1 MDAAGKRPSGF
12 ASLLEIL
19 KETFARWS
27 ADSATTR
34 AAALSYYT
42 AFSMAPIILLAVALA
57 GLMLGRE
64 AAEGRV
70 MEQLAGLVGPQSAA
84 AIQGMVAAA
93 NRRATTGAL
102 ASVISIISLVVGA
115 IGVLSELKGA
125 LNHIWRAKAPGDLKE
140 LVKQNVLYVGF
151 LLGIGFLLAVS
162 LIVSAIIA
170 AMGKFAAG
178 IIPCPDLVLQTSEFI
193 FSVGIITVLFAA
205 MFKFLPDTEVKWHD
219 VWLGAALTAI
229 LFNLGKLGLGPLPG
243 TRHGRLGLRRGRF
256 GTHYSIVGLLLRP
269 DLLFRSGVHSPLRRA
284 LRFAHIGRRQ
294 ATASGRSDQT
304 SGKPNG
310 MN

>member
-1 MDAAGKRPSGF
+1 MNSAGKPSSRWIPWF
-12 ASLLEIL
+12 EIF
-19 KETFARWS
+19 KEALARWRS
-27 ADSATTR
+27 DSISTK

-64 AAEGRV
+64 AAQGKF
-70 MEQLAGLVGPQSAA
+70 MEQLAGLVGPNSAA
-84 AIQGMVAAA
+84 AVQSMVQAA

-102 ASVISIISLVVGA
+102 ASVISVVSLIVGA

-125 LNHIWRAKAPGDLKE
+125 LNQIWRTTAPGDLKD

-162 LIVSAIIA
+162 LIVSALIA
-170 AMGKFAAG
+170 AMARFAGG

-193 FSVGIITVLFAA
+193 VSIGIVMLLFAA

-219 VWLGAALTAI
+219 VWHGAALTAL
-229 LFNLGKLGLGPLPG
+229 LFNLGKLGLGLYLG
-243 TRHGRLGLRRGRF
+243 RGVVGSAYGAAGSVMIILLWVYYSGLIFYFGAEFTRAYAER
-256 GTHYSIVGLLLRP
+256 VGSRTSEVARP
-269 DLLFRSGVHSPLRRA
+269 HFVAPRERPAS
-284 LRFAHIGRRQ
+284 Q
-294 ATASGRSDQT
+294 TA
-304 SGKPNG
+304 
-310 MN
+310 

>member
-1 MDAAGKRPSGF
+1 MDASRKKPYGF
-12 ASLLEIL
+12 ASLLEIF

-57 GLMLGRE
+57 GLMLGRQ
-64 AAEGRV
+64 AAQGRI
-70 MEQLAGLVGPQSAA
+70 MEQLAGLVGAQSAA
-84 AIQGMVAAA
+84 AIQGMVEAA

-102 ASVISIISLVVGA
+102 ASVLGVISLVVGA
-115 IGVLSELKGA
+115 IGVLAELKGA
-125 LNHIWRAKAPGDLKE
+125 LNQIWRTKAPSSLKE
-140 LVKQNVLYVGF
+140 LVTQNVLYVGF

-162 LIVSAIIA
+162 LIISAVIA
-170 AMGKFAAG
+170 SMGKFAAG
-178 IIPCPDLVLQTSEFI
+178 IIPCPDLILQTSEFI

-229 LFNLGKLGLGPLPG
+229 LFNLGKLGLGLYLG
-243 TRHGRLGLRRGRF
+243 RGAVGSAYGAAGSVLIILLWVYYSGLIFYFGAEFTRLYAERF
-256 GTHYSIVGLLLRP
+256 GSRTSDAKRP
-269 DLLFRSGVHSPLRRA
+269 HLTEAIKRP
-284 LRFAHIGRRQ
+284 
-294 ATASGRSDQT
+294 ASQSA
-304 SGKPNG
+304 
-310 MN
+310 

>member
-1 MDAAGKRPSGF
+1 
-12 ASLLEIL
+12 
-19 KETFARWS
+19 
-27 ADSATTR
+27 
-34 AAALSYYT
+34 
-42 AFSMAPIILLAVALA
+42 MAPIILLAVALA

-102 ASVISIISLVVGA
+102 ASVIGIISLVVGA
-115 IGVLSELKGA
+115 IGVLAELKGA
-125 LNHIWRAKAPGDLKE
+125 LNHIWRAKAPRDLKE
-140 LVKQNVLYVGF
+140 LVRQNVLYVGF

-178 IIPCPDLVLQTSEFI
+178 IIPCPDLILQTSEFI

-229 LFNLGKLGLGPLPG
+229 LFNLGKLGLGLYLGRG
-243 TRHGRLGLRRGRF
+243 TVGSAYGAAGSVLIILLWVYYSGLIFYFGAEFTRLYAERF
-256 GTHYSIVGLLLRP
+256 GSRTSEDARRP
-269 DLLFRSGVHSPLRRA
+269 HLAEAIKRP
-284 LRFAHIGRRQ
+284 
-294 ATASGRSDQT
+294 ASQSA
-304 SGKPNG
+304 
-310 MN
+310 

>member
-1 MDAAGKRPSGF
+1 MDPAGKKAYGF
-12 ASLLEIL
+12 ASLLEIF
-19 KETFARWS
+19 KETFTRWS

-64 AAEGRV
+64 AAQGRV

-84 AIQGMVAAA
+84 AIQGMVEAA

-102 ASVISIISLVVGA
+102 ASIISVVSLVAGA

-125 LNHIWRAKAPGDLKE
+125 LNQIWRTKAPGDLKE
-140 LVKQNVLYVGF
+140 LVRQNVIYVGF

-162 LIVSAIIA
+162 LIISAVIA

-178 IIPCPDLVLQTSEFI
+178 IIPCPDLILQTSEFI
-193 FSVGIITVLFAA
+193 VSVGIITVLFAA

-219 VWLGAALTAI
+219 VWLGAALTAL
-229 LFNLGKLGLGPLPG
+229 LFNLGKLGLGLYLG
-243 TRHGRLGLRRGRF
+243 RGAVSSANGAAGSMMIILLWVYYSGLIFYFGAEFTRLYAERF
-256 GTHYSIVGLLLRP
+256 GSRTSDAPRP
-269 DLLFRSGVHSPLRRA
+269 YRIP
-284 LRFAHIGRRQ
+284 
-294 ATASGRSDQT
+294 T
-304 SGKPNG
+304 SKRPTSQPA
-310 MN
+310 